1 MTDDTENKNAGYND
15 ARRADG
21 CFKKGHSGNLKGR
34 PRKKR
39 RSFTGQQELADI
51 LLTMEEEMAIP
62 VKGKRKKVP
71 IILVVY
77 MQLMRLA
84 AGGNVRC
91 MFKAIDLRNQLLTVR
106 DHARDSLAVTV
117 VETEKQYK
125 ENPEEFT
132 DEALELLNEARQ
144 MVSDPYTIN

>member
-1 MTDDTENKNAGYND
+1 MADETEDKDSGND

-21 CFKKGHSGNLKGR
+21 CYKKGHSGNPQGR

-39 RSFTGQQELADI
+39 RSFTGQQELADV

-71 IILVVY
+71 IIVVVY

-84 AGGNVRC
+84 ASGNVRC
-91 MFKAIDLRNQLLTVR
+91 MFKAIDLRNQLLTMR
-106 DHARDSLAVTV
+106 DNARDSLAVTV

-132 DEALELLNEARQ
+132 DEALDLLREAHQ
-144 MVSDPYTIN
+144 MLSDPYTIN